1 MSALLQILPA
11 QQQVQLTE
19 QTVLTEIFRPEV
31 NLAVWQRQ
39 LAPGLLQYTDE
50 LVATASSQFA
60 PLQFVATPEE
70 LQPILEQRLPE
81 GQGKALLIADLV
93 LMAQMLTCLMDCPAV
108 GFRLKVLEKPMCPRF
123 HTDHIAVRLL
133 VTYAGTATQWLNAP
147 PAQQDT
153 QHRTENI
160 QQISIGDV
168 ALLKGSGWEH
178 NEHGAIWHRSPA
190 CVSPRLLLS
199 LDPVGE

>member
-19 QTVLTEIFRPEV
+19 QTALTDIFRPEV

-39 LAPGLLQYTDE
+39 LDLALLQYTDQ
-50 LVATASSQFA
+50 LVATTSSQF
-60 PLQFVATPEE
+60 PSLQFVATPEE
-70 LQPILEQRLPE
+70 LQPLLEQRLPE
-81 GQGKALLIADLV
+81 GQGKALFIADLV

-133 VTYAGTATQWLNAP
+133 VSYAGTATQWLKAP
-147 PAQQDT
+147 PAQQDW
-153 QHRTENI
+153 QYRAENI
-160 QQISIGDV
+160 QEISIGDV

-178 NEHGAIWHRSPA
+178 NEHGAIGHRSPA
-190 CVSPRLLLS
+190 GVLPRLLLS